1 MPLLVV
7 ARRFLPVMLGL
18 VPFTAANSQGV
29 PQAPHRLT
37 VIVDA
42 FGAEPALQKDWGY
55 SALIEYGGRRI
66 LFDTGNDSAAFAS
79 NVRTL
84 GIDLTRL
91 DAVVISHR
99 HGDHTAGLRHVLAL
113 NPGVKVYVPDDEAFG
128 GPTPAAFFRQ
138 ADTTLPRSQ
147 RYFDGSAPAR
157 IPHGTAWQSAKFV
170 RVDSTLEIAAG
181 FRVVRNIAPA
191 APFAETPEISLVIDT
206 SNGQVVVVGCSHPRI
221 ERIVASVAR
230 TNPRVAMV
238 AGGLHW
244 VATPPTEIE
253 RLALALRDQ
262 WGVQAI
268 APGHCTGEA
277 GFATLRRIFGKRYAY
292 AGLGNVVDL
301 VVLPDASP
309 GER

>member
-1 MPLLVV
+1 MTLPTVVLRGLGVLLALAPLAA
-7 ARRFLPVMLGL
+7 AR
-18 VPFTAANSQGV
+18 SQGT
-29 PQAPHRLT
+29 PPAPHRLT

-42 FGAEPALQKDWGY
+42 FGDQSALHKDWGY
-55 SALIEYGGRRI
+55 SALVEYGGKRI

-113 NPGVKVYVPDDEAFG
+113 NPGVRIYVPDDEAFG
-128 GPTPAAFFRQ
+128 GPTPAFFFRQ
-138 ADTTLPRSQ
+138 ADSTLPRSQ
-147 RYFDGSAPAR
+147 RYFDGSIPAR
-157 IPHGTAWQSAKFV
+157 IPHGSAWQTATFV

-181 FRVVRNIAPA
+181 FRVVRNLAPA

-206 SNGQVVVVGCSHPRI
+206 SDGQVIVVGCSHPRI

-230 TNPRVAMV
+230 ANPRVAMV

-244 VATPPTEIE
+244 VTTPSAEIE
-253 RLALALRDQ
+253 RLAVALRDQ

-268 APGHCTGEA
+268 APGHCTGEV
-277 GFATLRRIFGKRYAY
+277 GFATLRRIFGKRYTY
-292 AGLGNVVDL
+292 AGLGSVIEL
-301 VVLPDASP
+301 ASLPDASR